1 MIVDQATAYSI
12 CQEVNNRYI
21 REMNRMNE
29 KLKRMEEEKE
39 NEMNE
44 LQKQIQTRDDL
55 VRN

>member
-1 MIVDQATAYSI
+1 
-12 CQEVNNRYI
+12 
-21 REMNRMNE
+21 MNE
-29 KLKRMEEEKE
+29 KLKKMEEEKE